1 MDLSNKT
8 IANLAR
14 EQGYA
19 TCMAGKWQF
28 DGGGASIQSF
38 GFDRN
43 RVTDPFHTDFTE
55 NGGALRF
62 YKNPQ
67 IYENGAFL
75 PESAT
80 RGKYGDDLIQ
90 DYMFDFIDS
99 VKNKSPFF
107 IYWATDLVHAP
118 FCPTPDDPEFATWD
132 PSKPRK
138 LDDSTFFP
146 SMVKYFD
153 KLMGQLLQKLQA
165 DNLSDNTIIL
175 FSGDNGTVSQ
185 IHSMWKG
192 QQVGG
197 DKSSTTEAG
206 THVPLLAY
214 WPGKVKA
221 GVIDTNLVSFVDSMP
236 TVADLMKTTVPANYG
251 TIDGINFNQQLGG
264 DYTKVR
270 DWLFCHF
277 TGSGDNENNPQNLRR
292 WIQDDT
298 YKQYDSLPNIK
309 YSRTFYNIR
318 VDPLQRHPILPT
330 KMTAE
335 EKLSVISI

>member
-1 MDLSNKT
+1 
-8 IANLAR
+8 
-14 EQGYA
+14 
-19 TCMAGKWQF
+19 
-28 DGGGASIQSF
+28 
-38 GFDRN
+38 
-43 RVTDPFHTDFTE
+43 
-55 NGGALRF
+55 
-62 YKNPQ
+62 
-67 IYENGAFL
+67 
-75 PESAT
+75 
-80 RGKYGDDLIQ
+80 
-90 DYMFDFIDS
+90 
-99 VKNKSPFF
+99 
-107 IYWATDLVHAP
+107 
-118 FCPTPDDPEFATWD
+118 
-132 PSKPRK
+132 
-138 LDDSTFFP
+138 
-146 SMVKYFD
+146 
-153 KLMGQLLQKLQA
+153 
-165 DNLSDNTIIL
+165 
-175 FSGDNGTVSQ
+175 
-185 IHSMWKG
+185 MWKG

-221 GVIDTNLVSFVDSMP
+221 GVIDTNLVSFVDIMP

-335 EKLSVISI
+335 EKAISYRYLNAMRKLH